1 MIVVDKGHGKFKEVT
16 TIGVAKDEE
25 EASNLARKAHV
36 WIEKYKG
43 QLILDFDETDKVLL
57 EAKATISRVERTLQ
71 NMHQTI
77 LNRVFDEIGLMQ
89 SATTFFATS
98 LWLVSVSR

>member
-1 MIVVDKGHGKFKEVT
+1 MFIRKKKNRSGTVSVVVVDKSYGKFKELT

-43 QLILDFDETDKVLL
+43 QLTIDFDETDKALR

-71 NMHQTI
+71 NMPQTI
-77 LNRVFDEIGLMQ
+77 LPVFRTGHPF
-89 SATTFFATS
+89 SN
-98 LWLVSVSR
+98 